1 MKLASQAYQK
11 HKYVPLDTNKLH
23 LLLFVRRN
31 LKPIFIKKL
40 VSKRKDREHLDYL
53 ITCLF

>member
-40 VSKRKDREHLDYL
+40 VSKRKDREQLDYL